1 MIFIEDNFLNKEDCI
16 YLKQLAE
23 ENRETA
29 DSYNDIHTLN
39 LHKLNLKKTVQ
50 MGHKLSNNI
59 SMRGILA
66 YPELMQITI
75 WPTETEQ
82 SVHVDETRDSTN
94 FTSITYLNDDYTG
107 GETYFTN
114 GINIKPKQG
123 KTVFFDG
130 KRYQHGVKRITDKE
144 RFVLATWYTNDI
156 NNMYYKWQN

>member
-29 DSYNDIHTLN
+29 DPYNDIYTLN

-50 MGHKLSNNI
+50 MGHKLSNSI

-94 FTSITYLNDDYTG
+94 FTSITYLNDDYIG

-123 KTVFFDG
+123 NWIVTG
-130 KRYQHGVKRITDKE
+130 KHSYLH
-144 RFVLATWYTNDI
+144 
-156 NNMYYKWQN
+156 